1 MINKLKYLI
10 TFFLFITNYQV
21 LHSDELSLLSDE
33 KLDINELN
41 ILIKE
46 YILKNPEIIIEAI
59 EIYQKR
65 QNSKTIDK
73 EKKLIKSL
81 RTEILDDKNS
91 YQYGDI
97 NSNTT
102 IVEFIDYNCGYCKRN
117 HNIIMKFLKKNNDV
131 RYIVKE
137 LPILGEK
144 SILASKFAILIYLK
158 DGPEV
163 YQKFY
168 NFLMTHKKQLNFQIL
183 KSYASKAGSK
193 IRDFDNQINIKK
205 VNSVIAV
212 KDKILFEKS
221 TIFSEPVAKIKRGRL
236 LIVKKCENDW
246 CKVETEGLKG
256 WIVKKNLWG
265 TID

>member
-10 TFFLFITNYQV
+10 TFFLFITNYQI

-65 QNSKTIDK
+65 QNSKTRDK

-117 HNIIMKFLKKNNDV
+117 HNIIMKFLKNN
-131 RYIVKE
+131 
-137 LPILGEK
+137 
-144 SILASKFAILIYLK
+144 
-158 DGPEV
+158 
-163 YQKFY
+163 
-168 NFLMTHKKQLNFQIL
+168 
-183 KSYASKAGSK
+183 
-193 IRDFDNQINIKK
+193 
-205 VNSVIAV
+205 
-212 KDKILFEKS
+212 
-221 TIFSEPVAKIKRGRL
+221 
-236 LIVKKCENDW
+236 
-246 CKVETEGLKG
+246 
-256 WIVKKNLWG
+256 
-265 TID
+265 

>member
-1 MINKLKYLI
+1 MINKLKCLI

-117 HNIIMKFLKKNNDV
+117 HNIIMVVFV
-131 RYIVKE
+131 HR
-137 LPILGEK
+137 
-144 SILASKFAILIYLK
+144 
-158 DGPEV
+158 
-163 YQKFY
+163 
-168 NFLMTHKKQLNFQIL
+168 
-183 KSYASKAGSK
+183 
-193 IRDFDNQINIKK
+193 
-205 VNSVIAV
+205 
-212 KDKILFEKS
+212 
-221 TIFSEPVAKIKRGRL
+221 
-236 LIVKKCENDW
+236 
-246 CKVETEGLKG
+246 
-256 WIVKKNLWG
+256 
-265 TID
+265 

>member
-1 MINKLKYLI
+1 MLKKQKYLI
-10 TFFLFITNYQV
+10 TFFLFFLCYQV
-21 LHSDELSLLSDE
+21 LHSNEVSLLTKE
-33 KLDINELN
+33 KLEIEELN
-41 ILIKE
+41 LLIKE
-46 YILKNPEIIIEAI
+46 YILENPEIIIEAI

-81 RTEILDDKNS
+81 RSEILEDKNS
-91 YQYGDI
+91 YQYGDK

-163 YQKFY
+163 YQKFF
-168 NFLMTHKKQLNFQIL
+168 NSLMKHKNQLNFQIL
-183 KSYASKAGSK
+183 KSFASKAGSIIK
-193 IRDFDNQINIKK
+193 DFDNQINIKK
-205 VNSVIAV
+205 VNSVIAAN
-212 KDKILFEKS
+212 LLLAEKLS
-221 TIFSEPVAKIKRGRL
+221 INGTPTFIIGNSIIRGFISSDEL
-236 LIVKKCENDW
+236 QEIIDNVKK
-246 CKVETEGLKG
+246 KQ
-256 WIVKKNLWG
+256 
-265 TID
+265 